1 MALHAKINHV
11 LQGLPRPQAKKR
23 KKCIDAKMHETCRN
37 LRTNERSLIM
47 TGINIEV
54 IIYGVIFV
62 AVLVLVEGVY
72 LTVFGKSISLNSRV
86 NRRLEMLEKG
96 ANREQ
101 VLEQLRKEMTQH
113 LKSQSI
119 PLYSILATKAQ
130 KANIAFSPPQ
140 IIMLMGGLAVMS
152 YVMLTVGTSAST
164 PIRIAVAIAMGIGG
178 VYIWINNK
186 AKKRLGMIEEQ
197 LPDAVEL
204 MVRSLRV
211 GHPFSSAINIVAKE
225 VPDPLASEMGVIA
238 DEAAYGR
245 DMGESLKSLAE
256 RMDMQDLRFLAV
268 AVTIQ
273 QQSGGNLAEILDGL
287 SKVIRSRFKLFR
299 RVKAITAEAK
309 WSGMFL
315 SGFPI
320 VALVMINVIQPN
332 YYDDVKDTSVFIPAC
347 LVVAAFLVA
356 NVFVMRT
363 LVNIKV

>member
-1 MALHAKINHV
+1 
-11 LQGLPRPQAKKR
+11 
-23 KKCIDAKMHETCRN
+23 
-37 LRTNERSLIM
+37 M
-47 TGINIEV
+47 TISAEP
-54 IIYGVIFV
+54 IIYGLIFV
-62 AVLVLVEGVY
+62 AVLVLVEGLY

-86 NRRLEMLEKG
+86 NRRLELLEKG
-96 ANREQ
+96 AGREQ

-119 PLYSILATKAQ
+119 PLYSILAAKAQ
-130 KANIAFSPPQ
+130 KANIAFTPTQ
-140 IIMLMGGLAVMS
+140 LIMIMGVLSVVA
-152 YVMLTVGTSAST
+152 YVCLTMGTEAGA
-164 PIRIAVAIAMGIGG
+164 PVRIAVAIAMGIGG
-178 VYIWINNK
+178 VYIRVNNK
-186 AKKRLGMIEEQ
+186 AKKRTAMIEEQ

-211 GHPFSSAINIVAKE
+211 GHPFSSAVAIVSKE
-225 VPDPLASEMGVIA
+225 VADPLGTEMGVIS

-245 DMGESLKSLAE
+245 DMGESLKAMAE
-256 RMDMQDLRFLAV
+256 RMDMQDMRFLAV

-315 SGFPI
+315 SVFPLL
-320 VALVMINVIQPN
+320 ALVGINVLQPN
-332 YYDDVKDTSVFIPAC
+332 YYDEVKETAVFIPAC
-347 LVVAAFLVA
+347 LVVAGFLVA